1 MTALEGCQ
9 RRIEDAAH
17 GHLRPGIDND
27 GTIVRHAGSGG
38 VEGPLA
44 LKLSKTRRR
53 LGPGK
58 KERWKGTHLMTRN
71 FET

>member
-27 GTIVRHAGSGG
+27 ETIIGHTGSEGN
-38 VEGPLA
+38 EGPLA
-44 LKLSKTRRR
+44 LKLSETRRR
-53 LGPGK
+53 SGRGE
-58 KERWKGTHLMTRN
+58 KER
-71 FET
+71 